1 MSLFSNAMWF
11 VINGCQYVFVG
22 IFSAVLM
29 TIATIAGAVGK
40 VAFTFSVARRYW
52 APTLLK
58 VGNVKLD
65 VRGLDNVDWT
75 QPVVIVAN
83 HQSMVDIPALQ
94 AGLPINLRF
103 IAKEE
108 LLSVPFLG
116 RYMKVAGMIG
126 IDRKHPLAALERIQA
141 DAASATADNAAVVA
155 FAEGTRT
162 RTGEIAGFKPGAILL
177 AQQAGLAIVPLSIHG
192 AREVLMPDQM
202 GARPGTIRIDIGK
215 PIPTVGIPRRVLL
228 QQVHGAVVAM
238 NVAAGGKGAA
248 PRRRAGAG
256 AAANDEGS
264 AEVAAAAAAEDPADA
279 LAG

>member
-1 MSLFSNAMWF
+1 MSLVTNAMWF
-11 VINGCQYVFVG
+11 VINGCQYVIVG
-22 IFSAVLM
+22 VFSAVLM
-29 TIATIAGAVGK
+29 TIASIAGPFGW
-40 VAFTFSVARRYW
+40 VAFSLSVARRYW

-58 VGNVKLD
+58 LGNVKLD

-75 QPVVIVAN
+75 QPVVVVAN

-94 AGLPINLRF
+94 AALPINLRF

-126 IDRKHPLAALERIQA
+126 IDRKQPLAALERIQQ

-162 RTGEIAGFKPGAILL
+162 RTGEIAPFKPGAILL

-192 AREVLMPDQM
+192 AREVLLPDQM

-215 PIPTVGIPRRVLL
+215 PIATVGIPRRVLL

-248 PRRRAGAG
+248 PRRRTAVVAAEEGADVVV
-256 AAANDEGS
+256 AAANEE
-264 AEVAAAAAAEDPADA
+264 AEPADA

>member
-1 MSLFSNAMWF
+1 MSLISNAMWF
-11 VINGCQYVFVG
+11 VINGCQYVIVG
-22 IFSAVLM
+22 VMSAFLM
-29 TIATIAGAVGK
+29 TIASLAAAMGK
-40 VAFTFSVARRYW
+40 VAFTLSFARRYW
-52 APTLLK
+52 APSLLK
-58 VGNVKLD
+58 IGNVKLD

-83 HQSMVDIPALQ
+83 HQSMVDIPVLQ
-94 AGLPINLRF
+94 AALPINLRF

-116 RYMKVAGMIG
+116 RYMKLAGMIG
-126 IDRKHPLAALERIQA
+126 IDRKQPLAALERIQQ

-215 PIPTVGIPRRVLL
+215 PITTVGIPRRVLL

-248 PRRRAGAG
+248 PRRRPA
-256 AAANDEGS
+256 
-264 AEVAAAAAAEDPADA
+264 VAAAPDAADVADVAANEEAEPVDA